1 MNSLWSLL
9 LYQEIQNE
17 PSVVSVTGLVTVS
30 RDTK

>member
-17 PSVVSVTGLVTVS
+17 PFVVSVTGL